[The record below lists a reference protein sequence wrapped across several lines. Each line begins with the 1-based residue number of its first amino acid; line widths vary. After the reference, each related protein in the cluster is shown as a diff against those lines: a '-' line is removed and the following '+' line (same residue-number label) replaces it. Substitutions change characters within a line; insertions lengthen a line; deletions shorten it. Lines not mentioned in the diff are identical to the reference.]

1 MIKIKEFKSNVFK
14 NYKLMIFLMILLMIC
29 SLPLHI
35 RTIES
40 HPILDKNGFMAI
52 QYQDGMLRVNDDSA
66 AGTIFT
72 DIGEMN
78 KWKINAWKN
87 EEIKIRKIYIGLF
100 IDFADMRGQNIRKY
114 RSNLW
119 KIIIDCSFDKIYFLN
134 NFL

>member
-1 MIKIKEFKSNVFK
+1 
-14 NYKLMIFLMILLMIC
+14 MIC

-78 KWKINAWKN
+78 KWKI
-87 EEIKIRKIYIGLF
+87 
-100 IDFADMRGQNIRKY
+100 
-114 RSNLW
+114 
-119 KIIIDCSFDKIYFLN
+119 IIDCSFDKIYFLN